1 MVTDATIDL
10 VTLVVE
16 DQDEAI
22 EFYVDTLGFEL
33 HQDESY
39 GVADR
44 WIEIRPPGSAATI
57 TVKTPEMFDER
68 EGRHR
73 RALIGTSPQ
82 LTFRVD
88 DCQALYRNLRA
99 ADVPLDGEPSK
110 APWGISLTARDPSGN
125 PVVFTEAV

>member
-1 MVTDATIDL
+1 MVTDMAIDL

-16 DQDEAI
+16 DRDDAL
-22 EFYVDTLGFEL
+22 EFYVETLGFEL

-39 GVADR
+39 GDANR
-44 WIEIRPPGSAATI
+44 WIEIRPPGSTATI
-57 TVKTPEMFDER
+57 TVKTPAMFDER
-68 EGRHR
+68 ERPHR

-88 DCQALYRNLRA
+88 DCQALYRRLRA
-99 ADVPLDGEPSK
+99 ADVPLDGEPSN

-125 PVVFTEAV
+125 PVVFTEGV